1 MRQLLKRTATAF
13 LLAGL
18 NAMVLPAMSTPLD
31 ATVHEAANAVM
42 QAYNVPG
49 LAIGISVNGKQQFYT
64 YGVASKADATP
75 VTADTLFEVGSI
87 SKTLTATLATYA
99 QANGQLS
106 LNETVGSYLP
116 ELRNTPFGNV
126 TLIGLATHTAGG
138 FPLQVPDDVQNDA
151 QLMDYLIAWQPVYP
165 QGTQRSYANP
175 SIGMLGVITAKRMHL
190 PYTQALQDQLLPAL
204 GMKNSYLQVPAS
216 EMPRYAQGYNKE
228 GAPVRLTGG
237 VLADEAYSLKTTV
250 RDLTH
255 FAELNA
261 GVGQVSKTL
270 RRALNATHTGYFR
283 VGPMTQDLVWEQY
296 PYPVRL
302 EALLEGN
309 ASQMVY
315 ETQPVVALDP
325 PLAPQREVWINKT
338 GSTNGFGGYIAFVP
352 AKKQAVVI
360 LANKNYP
367 NEARVKLAHTLL
379 QALD

>member
-1 MRQLLKRTATAF
+1 
-13 LLAGL
+13 
-18 NAMVLPAMSTPLD
+18 MVLPAMASPLD
-31 ATVHEAANAVM
+31 ATVQEAANAVM

-87 SKTLTATLATYA
+87 SKTLTATLAAYA

-151 QLMDYLIAWQPVYP
+151 QLMDYLIAWQPAYP

-175 SIGMLGVITAKRMHL
+175 SIGMLGMITAKRMHL

-228 GAPVRLTGG
+228 DAPVRLAGG
-237 VLADEAYSLKTTV
+237 VLADEAYGLKTTV

-261 GVGQVSKTL
+261 GMGQVSKTL

-302 EALLEGN
+302 GALLEGN

>member
-18 NAMVLPAMSTPLD
+18 NAMVLPAMASPLD

-87 SKTLTATLATYA
+87 SKTLTATLAAYA

-106 LNETVGSYLP
+106 LNQTVGSYLP

-151 QLMDYLIAWQPVYP
+151 QLMDYLIAWQPAYP

-228 GAPVRLTGG
+228 DAPVRLAGG
-237 VLADEAYSLKTTV
+237 VLADEAYGLKTTV

-261 GVGQVSKTL
+261 GMGQVSKTL

-283 VGPMTQDLVWEQY
+283 VGPMTQDLIWEQY
-296 PYPVRL
+296 PYPVEL
-302 EALLEGN
+302 KSLLEGN
-309 ASQMVY
+309 SNNMAY
-315 ETQPVVALDP
+315 ENNDAIALNP
-325 PLAPQREVWINKT
+325 PLAQQQAVWVNKT
-338 GSTNGFGGYIAFVP
+338 GSTGGFGAYAVFVP
-352 AKKQAVVI
+352 AKQKSIVI

-367 NEARVKLAHTLL
+367 NDARVKLAYEVLK
-379 QALD
+379 ALD